1 MQFHKGS
8 VDVIEPGKSGGG
20 LTEYIQHHL
29 THNQMIPGQPMN
41 PANFNWDSWGVALG
55 LGLLFVL
62 WFALYAR
69 KATSGVPTKG
79 QAFVE
84 MIVEFVD
91 GQVKDTYH
99 GDRRSITPLALT
111 IFMWVVFMNTMDLLP
126 LDLAGWLVQTFAGEE
141 AAHHTYARV
150 VPTADLNTTL
160 GISTGVFFVLIGHA
174 LAAKGGKGFG
184 KELLTAPFHAH
195 GLVAQ
200 IILAPINLG
209 MNIIEWLVK
218 PISLAMRLF
227 GNMYGGE
234 LVFMLIAGLMAGW
247 VTFLPGVL
255 ANAAWGIFHIL
266 IIVLQAF
273 IFMIL
278 TVVYIAGARES
289 H

>member
-1 MQFHKGS
+1 MS
-8 VDVIEPGKSGGG
+8 ESSGGG
-20 LTEYIQHHL
+20 LTGYIQHHL
-29 THNQMIPGQPMN
+29 THNQAVHGA
-41 PANFNWDSWGVALG
+41 PADPSNFNWDSWGVALA

-62 WFALYAR
+62 WFGRAAR
-69 KATSGVPTKG
+69 KATAGVPSKG

-84 MIVEFVD
+84 LIVEFVD
-91 GQVKDTYH
+91 GQVRDTFH
-99 GDRRSITPLALT
+99 GDRRSVTPLALT
-111 IFMWVVFMNTMDLLP
+111 IFMWIVFMNTMDLIP
-126 LDLAGWLVQTFAGEE
+126 LDLPGMLITLVGGPE
-141 AAHHTYARV
+141 AAEHTYFRV

-160 GISTGVFFVLIGHA
+160 GISASVFLILIGHA
-174 LAAKGGKGFG
+174 WSAKGGMGFG

-195 GLVAQ
+195 GFGAIV
-200 IILAPINLG
+200 LAPVNLV

-247 VTFLPGVL
+247 VTFLPGVI

-266 IIVLQAF
+266 IILLQAF

-278 TVVYIAGARES
+278 TVVYIAGAREG

>member
-1 MQFHKGS
+1 VS
-8 VDVIEPGKSGGG
+8 ESSSSGG

-29 THNQMIPGQPMN
+29 THNSGSLLSGQF
-41 PANFNWDSWGVALG
+41 NFDSWAVALG

-62 WFALYAR
+62 WFGWAAR
-69 KATSGVPTKG
+69 RATAGVPSKG

-84 MIVEFVD
+84 LVVEFVD
-91 GQVKDTYH
+91 GQVRDTYH
-99 GDRRSITPLALT
+99 GDRRSVTPLALT
-111 IFMWVVFMNTMDLLP
+111 IFVWVVFMNTMDLIP
-126 LDLAGWLVQTFAGEE
+126 LDLPGLLIKLVGGEE
-141 AAHHTYARV
+141 AAHHTYFRA

-160 GISTGVFFVLIGHA
+160 GLSVSVFFILIGHA
-174 LAAKGGKGFG
+174 WAAKGGAGFG

-195 GLVAQ
+195 GLIPQ
-200 IILAPINLG
+200 IVLAPVNLV
-209 MNIIEWLVK
+209 MNVIEWLVK
-218 PISLAMRLF
+218 PVSLAMRLF

-247 VTFLPGVL
+247 VTFLPGVI
-255 ANAAWGIFHIL
+255 ANTAWGIFHIL
-266 IIVLQAF
+266 IILLQAF

>member
-1 MQFHKGS
+1 MS
-8 VDVIEPGKSGGG
+8 EPTSSGGG

-29 THNQMIPGQPMN
+29 THNQVLDHSF
-41 PANFNWDSWGVALG
+41 NFDSWSVALG
-55 LGLLFVL
+55 LGLLFIG
-62 WFALYAR
+62 WFWLFAR
-69 KATSGVPTKG
+69 KATTGVPSKG
-79 QAFVE
+79 QALVE

-99 GDRRSITPLALT
+99 GDRRSVAPLALT
-111 IFMWVVFMNTMDLLP
+111 IFVWVVFMNTMDLLP
-126 LDLAGWLVQTFAGEE
+126 LDLPGRAIAAVAGEE
-141 AAHHTYARV
+141 HARHSFFRL

-160 GISTGVFFVLIGHA
+160 GLSASVFLILIGHA
-174 LAAKGGKGFG
+174 LAAKGGRGLG

-195 GLVAQ
+195 GFLAVV
-200 IILAPINLG
+200 LAPVNLA

-234 LVFMLIAGLMAGW
+234 LVFMLIAGLMNSW
-247 VTFLPGVL
+247 VTFVPGVL

-266 IIVLQAF
+266 IILLQAF

-278 TVVYIAGARES
+278 TVVYIAGVRES

>member
-1 MQFHKGS
+1 MS
-8 VDVIEPGKSGGG
+8 ESSGGG
-20 LTEYIQHHL
+20 LTGYIQHHL
-29 THNQMIPGQPMN
+29 THNQAVHGA
-41 PANFNWDSWGVALG
+41 PADPSNFNWDSWAVALA

-62 WFALYAR
+62 WFGRAAR
-69 KATSGVPTKG
+69 KATAGVPSKG

-84 MIVEFVD
+84 LIVEFVD
-91 GQVKDTYH
+91 GQVRDTFH
-99 GDRRSITPLALT
+99 GDRRSVTPLALT
-111 IFMWVVFMNTMDLLP
+111 IFMWIVFMNTMDLIP
-126 LDLAGWLVQTFAGEE
+126 LDLPGMLITLVGGEE
-141 AAHHTYARV
+141 AAHHTFFRV

-160 GISTGVFFVLIGHA
+160 GISSSVFLILIGHA
-174 LAAKGGKGFG
+174 WSAKGGMGFG

-195 GLVAQ
+195 GFGAIV
-200 IILAPINLG
+200 LAPVNLV

-234 LVFMLIAGLMAGW
+234 LVFMLIAGLMTGW
-247 VTFLPGVL
+247 VTFLPGVI

-266 IIVLQAF
+266 IILLQAF

-278 TVVYIAGARES
+278 TVVYIAGAREG